1 VNIDIWSDV
10 VCPWCYLGKRRLERA
25 LETFDHRDQ
34 VRIAHRSFQLDPSR
48 PRHQTTS
55 RRAMLKAKYRL
66 SDEQVE
72 EMDRKMER
80 LAAAEGLD
88 YHLTDAGMTGNTLDA
103 HQLVHLGRDRGI
115 EDDVLERL
123 YRAYF
128 TEQRSLFDRQPLVD
142 LGVDA
147 GLDADEA
154 ARVLERDT
162 YVPAVM
168 ADLDEA
174 RALGI
179 SGVPFFVIAGRY
191 AVSGAQ
197 PTDVF
202 RQALARARTESS

>member
-1 VNIDIWSDV
+1 
-10 VCPWCYLGKRRLERA
+10 
-25 LETFDHRDQ
+25 
-34 VRIAHRSFQLDPSR
+34 
-48 PRHQTTS
+48 
-55 RRAMLKAKYRL
+55 MLKAKYRL